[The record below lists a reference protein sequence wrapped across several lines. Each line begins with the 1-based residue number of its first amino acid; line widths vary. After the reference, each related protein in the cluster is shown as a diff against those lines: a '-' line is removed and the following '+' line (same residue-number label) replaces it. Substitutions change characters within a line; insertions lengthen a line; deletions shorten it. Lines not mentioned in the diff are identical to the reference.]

1 MPDAPPEPSLLTDRL
16 EHWSRTRPDD
26 PAVTYGD
33 RTWTWADFADRVHRV
48 SAGLLAAGVGR
59 GDRVAFLDKNHPAC
73 VEVTLGASAIGAAHA
88 IINWR
93 LAGDELDYT
102 INDSGARVLFVGAEL
117 LPAIELI
124 RERLDSV
131 ERVIVVTPDGGLED
145 EYERWLDEQAPTEA
159 AVGAVP
165 DDVCLV
171 MYSSGTTGRP
181 KGVMLTHRNLIVHT
195 HNAHEGWEF
204 EPGDKCLVAMPLF
217 HVGGTSYIMFPLH
230 DGVHSIMTRDPEPQA
245 LAAAITAGATHAFL
259 VPAVAAGIL
268 AAGPDAIA
276 LFSKLR
282 LFTYGASPMPPPV
295 LRAAQEAWPD
305 TKFLQ
310 VYGMTEMA
318 GVITH
323 LLPAAHEDD
332 EHPERVLSAG
342 TVLPGAELRVVDPVT
357 LRDVPTGQTG
367 ELWFRSEQCM
377 AGFHN
382 LPEATAEV
390 ITDDGWLRS
399 GDIGRVDD
407 GGYVFVED
415 RLKDMIITGGE
426 NVYSPE
432 VERVLGEHPAVA
444 ETAVIGVPD
453 DIWGERVLA
462 IVALKPGESAT
473 PEAIIEF
480 CRERL
485 AHYKCPTSVE
495 VVDELPRNPTGK
507 ILKRE
512 LRKPYWADSQRQV

>member
-1 MPDAPPEPSLLTDRL
+1 MPDAAVYLTDRI
-16 EHWSRTRPDD
+16 EHWAAATPDE
-26 PAVTYGD
+26 PAVTYGE
-33 RTWTWADFADRVHRV
+33 RTWTWSQLADRVGRV
-48 SAGLLAAGVGR
+48 SAGLVAAGVGD

-102 INDSGARVLFVGAEL
+102 INDSGARILFVGVEL
-117 LPAIELI
+117 MPAIELI
-124 RERLDSV
+124 RERLTSI
-131 ERVIVVTPDGGLED
+131 ERIIAVTPDGGPDD
-145 EYERWLDEQAPTEA
+145 EYEGWLGEHDPIARLDD
-159 AVGAVP
+159 VDP

-181 KGVMLTHRNLIVHT
+181 KGVMLTHRNLMAHT
-195 HNAHEGWEF
+195 RNAHEGWGF
-204 EPGDKCLVAMPLF
+204 DTGDKCLVAMPLF
-217 HVGGTSYIMFPLH
+217 HVGGTSYIMFGLH
-230 DGVHSIMTRDPEPQA
+230 DGVHCIMTREPEPKA
-245 LAAAITAGATHAFL
+245 LAAAIMAGANHAFL

-268 AAGPDAIA
+268 AAGEDAIA
-276 LFSKLR
+276 LFSRLR

-295 LRAAQEAWPD
+295 LRAAQAAWPD

-323 LLPAAHEDD
+323 LLPEAHDD
-332 EHPERVLSAG
+332 PSHQERLLSAG
-342 TVLPGAELRVVDPVT
+342 TLLPGAELRVVNPAT
-357 LRDVPTGQTG
+357 LRDVAAGESG

-377 AGFHN
+377 RGFLN
-382 LPEATAEV
+382 RPDATAEV
-390 ITDDGWLRS
+390 IVEDGWLRS

-407 GGYVFVED
+407 GGFVYVED

-432 VERVLGEHPAVA
+432 VERVLAEHPAVA
-444 ETAVIGVPD
+444 ELAVIGVPD
-453 DIWGERVLA
+453 DKWGETVKA
-462 IVALKPGESAT
+462 VVALVPDAT
-473 PEAIIEF
+473 VAPDELIAF

-485 AHYKCPTSVE
+485 AHYKSPSSVDI
-495 VVDELPRNPTGK
+495 VDELPRNPTGK

-512 LRKPYWADSQRQV
+512 LRKAYPAPWA

>member
-1 MPDAPPEPSLLTDRL
+1 MPYSTPDKRFLTDGV
-16 EHWSRTRPDD
+16 EHWARTRPDD

-33 RTWTWADFADRVHRV
+33 RTWTWAQLLDRVHRV
-48 SAGLLAAGVGR
+48 SAGLVAAGVGH
-59 GDRVAFLDKNHPAC
+59 GERVAFLDKNHPAC

-102 INDSGARVLFVGAEL
+102 INDSGARVLFVGADL
-117 LPAIELI
+117 MPAIEVI
-124 RERLDSV
+124 RERLTTV
-131 ERVIVVTPDGGLED
+131 ERIIVVTPDGSPDD
-145 EYERWLDEQAPTEA
+145 EYERWLSEQEPMGRLDSVE
-159 AVGAVP
+159 P
-165 DDVCLV
+165 NDVCLI

-181 KGVMLTHRNLIVHT
+181 KGVMLTHRNLAAHT
-195 HNAHEGWEF
+195 DNAHEGWTF
-204 EPGDKCLVAMPLF
+204 ESGDKCLVAMPLF
-217 HVGGTSYIMFPLH
+217 HVGGTSYIMFALH
-230 DGVHSIMTRDPEPQA
+230 DGIHSIMTREPEPQA
-245 LAAAITAGATHAFL
+245 LAAAIMAGATHAFL

-305 TKFLQ
+305 TQFLQ

-323 LLPAAHEDD
+323 LLPEAHDD
-332 EHPERVLSAG
+332 PDHPERLLSAG
-342 TVLPGAELRVVDPVT
+342 TVLPGAELRVVDPAT
-357 LRDVPTGQTG
+357 LRDVEPGASG

-377 AGFHN
+377 PGFLN
-382 LPEATAEV
+382 KPDATAEV
-390 ITDDGWLRS
+390 IVDDGWLRS

-432 VERVLGEHPAVA
+432 VERVLAEHPSVA

-453 DIWGERVLA
+453 DTWGETVKA
-462 IVALKPGESAT
+462 VVALKPGESAS
-473 PEAIIEF
+473 PAEISEY
-480 CRERL
+480 CRENL
-485 AHYKCPTSVE
+485 AHYKCPTSVDIVE
-495 VVDELPRNPTGK
+495 TLPRNPTGK

-512 LRKPYWADSQRQV
+512 LRKAYWADSQRQV